1 MAHTKH
7 AKSRNRNSGKHTKH
21 SKHTKNNRPRGRSR
35 PPAQGAR
42 RALRREVPSI
52 VAVLTDQRDFAA
64 MRGYRSFTFDDHA
77 HYLRQ
82 TEGLLRSLAAQGVHT
97 CVGLFDPDEYAD
109 YCTDTAQNPD
119 TPATRT
125 RYTAEIAAGGPTV
138 PYSGQPLELLI
149 TQLEYETDRQATW
162 DYATDLL
169 SRTGSCSDCGQDI
182 ARASFDRA
190 SHALMK
196 LIEAAGPGAHHLVCS
211 IPAADAPLLAALH
224 ARCDDR
230 GNVHLVEAE
239 ALVCCTVLAAG
250 LASDSPGGV
259 VLRTSTPGG
268 HEEVRGWSLHDGWL
282 HPLTEAEVFNAYC
295 TDAESGEPVPPEP
308 GVIYRPGTPLPPPPT
323 D

>member
-7 AKSRNRNSGKHTKH
+7 GKSSHRNRGRDQTGKHTR
-21 SKHTKNNRPRGRSR
+21 NNRPRGRGR
-35 PPAQGAR
+35 PPGHGTR
-42 RALRREVPSI
+42 RDLRREVPST
-52 VAVLTDQRDFAA
+52 VAILTDPHDFAA
-64 MRGYRSFTFDDHA
+64 MRGYRSFIFDDHT

-82 TEGLLRSLAAQGVHT
+82 MEGLLRSLTSQGVHIS
-97 CVGLFDPDEYAD
+97 VGLFDPDEYAD

-125 RYTAEIAAGGPTV
+125 RYTAEVTAGGPTV
-138 PYSGQPLELLI
+138 PYGGQPLELLI

-323 D
+323 G